1 MVRLTHQLKENSD
14 DLIEAMRYVHSI
26 DTEVASLLIRIS
38 NTTRLLER
46 ASSSITESYM
56 RLIAMAGRKERGEK
70 VLRICE
76 GLSGLKGGV
85 EKLINFGREMMILE
99 AEQVM
104 MLILID
110 LIYEMIV
117 FIV

>member
-56 RLIAMAGRKERGEK
+56 RLIAMAGRKEK

-76 GLSGLKGGV
+76 GLCGLKGGV

-99 AEQVM
+99 AEQVI
-104 MLILID
+104 ILID
-110 LIYEMIV
+110 
-117 FIV
+117 FII